1 MRVTRCVP
9 LNWPWPAALRVRVA
23 RAEVVALAALVLL
36 AGCAAWWLPGCRLAQ
51 PARAVPKR
59 WAERRAE
66 AQRIRYATRA
76 GMAGH
81 RGPNTI
87 FIFAARHTRQ
97 IRGSS
102 LRGGTPPRCAPLCDA
117 RPAGAGQGV
126 MEMSGLFM
134 GKSHLIRVRFRR
146 THRCASPRV

>member
-36 AGCAAWWLPGCRLAQ
+36 AQ

-66 AQRIRYATRA
+66 AQRMRYATRA